1 MSYFTIQDAEQF
13 TFFRIPKVLF
23 TGERYKDMTTDARV
37 LYGILLD
44 RVSLSVKNNWVDK
57 EGRVFIIFTREE
69 AQELLGY
76 SKPKIVNLF
85 KELHKV
91 QLIEETK
98 QGLSKPNLIYVK
110 KFITENNTEN
120 NVQTQSNQQRLK
132 FLTSRSKKNE
142 LQEVKKSD
150 PIYTDNINNTYKNDI
165 DNSVSQSV
173 SQSREE
179 KPKKEKQPI
188 RTTTDRQTEFENIK
202 LYFKDKLYLD
212 DLKISHKFDTEL
224 IEEIELNILEM
235 YFNDYTTIKGERKPR
250 EIVRSALM
258 MLNNWHIEE
267 LISKYKDLTI
277 KITNPKAYMQTMI
290 YNIAFENEL
299 SVTNAVQHYM
309 SISY

>member
-44 RVSLSVKNNWVDK
+44 RLSLSVKNNWVDK

-69 AQELLGY
+69 VQELLGFGNQ
-76 SKPKIVNLF
+76 KVVKLF
-85 KELHKV
+85 KELCKV
-91 QLIEETK
+91 ELIEEIK
-98 QGLSKPNLIYVK
+98 QGLNKPNIIYVK
-110 KFITENNTEN
+110 KFIEENNAQSKLNQRKCEN
-120 NVQTQSNQQRLK
+120 H
-132 FLTSRSKKNE
+132 TSRNVKIT
-142 LQEVKKSD
+142 LQEVGKSHA
-150 PIYTDNINNTYKNDI
+150 INTNINNTYKNDI

-212 DLKISHKFDTEL
+212 DLKISHKFDTKL

-258 MLNNWHIEE
+258 KLDNWHIEE
-267 LISKYKDLTI
+267 LIRKYKGLTI

-290 YNIAFENEL
+290 YNIAFENDL
-299 SVTNAVQHYM
+299 SVTNAVQHDM
-309 SISY
+309 SIGY

>member
-44 RVSLSVKNNWVDK
+44 RVSLSVKNNWVDE
-57 EGRVFIIFTREE
+57 EGRVFIIFAREE
-69 AQELLGY
+69 VQELLGY
-76 SKPKIVNLF
+76 KKDKVIKLF
-85 KELHKV
+85 KELNNID
-91 QLIEETK
+91 LIEENR
-98 QGLSKPNLIYVK
+98 QGLNKPNLIYVK
-110 KFITENNTEN
+110 KFIEENTD
-120 NVQTQSNQQRLK
+120 QIQLNQWK
-132 FLTSRSKKNE
+132 SEKPTSRSMKNR
-142 LQEVKKSD
+142 LQEVRKTD
-150 PIYTDNINNTYKNDI
+150 PINTNINNTYKNDI

-212 DLKISHKFDTEL
+212 DLKISHKFDTKL

-258 MLNNWHIEE
+258 KLNNWHIEE
-267 LISKYKDLTI
+267 LISKYKGLTI

-290 YNIAFENEL
+290 YNIAFENDL
-299 SVTNAVQHYM
+299 SVTNAVQHGM
-309 SISY
+309 SIGY

>member
-44 RVSLSVKNNWVDK
+44 RVSLSVKNNWVDE
-57 EGRVFIIFTREE
+57 EGRVFIIFAREE
-69 AQELLGY
+69 VQELLGY
-76 SKPKIVNLF
+76 KKDKVIKLF
-85 KELHKV
+85 KELNNID
-91 QLIEETK
+91 LIEENR
-98 QGLSKPNLIYVK
+98 QGLNKPNLIYVK
-110 KFITENNTEN
+110 KFIEENTD
-120 NVQTQSNQQRLK
+120 QIQLNQWK
-132 FLTSRSKKNE
+132 SEKPTSRSMKNR
-142 LQEVKKSD
+142 LQEVRKTD
-150 PIYTDNINNTYKNDI
+150 PINTNINNTYKNDI
-165 DNSVSQSV
+165 DNSV

-212 DLKISHKFDTEL
+212 DLKISHKFDTKL

-258 MLNNWHIEE
+258 KLNNWHIEE
-267 LISKYKDLTI
+267 LISKYKGLTI

-290 YNIAFENEL
+290 YNIAFENDL
-299 SVTNAVQHYM
+299 SVTNAVQHGM
-309 SISY
+309 SIGY

>member
-110 KFITENNTEN
+110 KFITET
-120 NVQTQSNQQRLK
+120 NVQTQLNQQKLK
-132 FLTSRSKKNE
+132 KLTSRSKKNE
-142 LQEVKKSD
+142 LQEVKKSYA
-150 PIYTDNINNTYKNDI
+150 INTNINNTYKNDI
-165 DNSVSQSV
+165 DNSV

-212 DLKISHKFDTEL
+212 DLKISHKFDTKL

-258 MLNNWHIEE
+258 KLDNWHIEE
-267 LISKYKDLTI
+267 LISKYKGLTI

-290 YNIAFENEL
+290 YNIAFENDL
-299 SVTNAVQHYM
+299 SVTNAVQHDM
-309 SISY
+309 SIGY

>member
-44 RVSLSVKNNWVDK
+44 RLSLSVKNNWVDK

-85 KELHKV
+85 KELQKV

-98 QGLSKPNLIYVK
+98 QGLNKPNIIYVK
-110 KFITENNTEN
+110 KFIEENNTEN
-120 NVQTQSNQQRLK
+120 NVQTQSNQRRLK

-150 PIYTDNINNTYKNDI
+150 PIYTDINNTYKNDI

-173 SQSREE
+173 SQK
-179 KPKKEKQPI
+179 KPKKEKQSAGNM
-188 RTTTDRQTEFENIK
+188 TDRQTEFENIK

-212 DLKISHKFDTEL
+212 DLKISHKFDTKL

-258 MLNNWHIEE
+258 KLDNWHIEE
-267 LISKYKDLTI
+267 LIRKYKGLTI

-290 YNIAFENEL
+290 YNIAFENDL
-299 SVTNAVQHYM
+299 SVTNAVRHDM
-309 SISY
+309 SIGY

>member
-23 TGERYKDMTTDARV
+23 TGERYKNMTTDARV

-150 PIYTDNINNTYKNDI
+150 PIYTDDINNTYKNDI
-165 DNSVSQSV
+165 DNSV

-212 DLKISHKFDTEL
+212 DLKISHKFDTKL

-258 MLNNWHIEE
+258 KLNNWHIEE
-267 LISKYKDLTI
+267 LISKYKGLTI

-290 YNIAFENEL
+290 YNIAFENDL
-299 SVTNAVQHYM
+299 SVTNAVQHDM
-309 SISY
+309 SIGY

>member
-44 RVSLSVKNNWVDK
+44 RVSLSVKNNWVDE

-85 KELHKV
+85 KELQKV

-98 QGLSKPNLIYVK
+98 QGLNKPNIIYVK
-110 KFITENNTEN
+110 KFIEENNTEN
-120 NVQTQSNQQRLK
+120 NVQTQLNQRRLK

-142 LQEVKKSD
+142 LQEVKKSY
-150 PIYTDNINNTYKNDI
+150 PNNTNINNTDLS

-212 DLKISHKFDTEL
+212 DLKISHKFDTKL

-258 MLNNWHIEE
+258 KLDNWHIEE
-267 LISKYKDLTI
+267 LISKYKGLTI

-290 YNIAFENEL
+290 YNIAFENDL
-299 SVTNAVQHYM
+299 SVTNAVRHDM
-309 SISY
+309 SIGY

>member
-69 AQELLGY
+69 VQELLGFGNQ
-76 SKPKIVNLF
+76 KVVKLF
-85 KELHKV
+85 KELCKV
-91 QLIEETK
+91 ELIEEIK
-98 QGLSKPNLIYVK
+98 QGLNKPNIIYVK
-110 KFITENNTEN
+110 KFIEENKA
-120 NVQTQSNQQRLK
+120 QSQSNQRK
-132 FLTSRSKKNE
+132 CENHTSRNVKIT
-142 LQEVKKSD
+142 LQEVGKSHA
-150 PIYTDNINNTYKNDI
+150 INTNINNTYKNDI

-212 DLKISHKFDTEL
+212 DLKISHKFDTKL

-258 MLNNWHIEE
+258 KLDNWHIEE
-267 LISKYKDLTI
+267 LISKYKGLTI

-290 YNIAFENEL
+290 YNIAFENDL
-299 SVTNAVQHYM
+299 SVTNAVQHDM
-309 SISY
+309 SIGY

>member
-44 RVSLSVKNNWVDK
+44 RVSLSVKNNWVDE
-57 EGRVFIIFTREE
+57 EGRVFIIFAREE
-69 AQELLGY
+69 VQELLGY
-76 SKPKIVNLF
+76 KKDKVIKLF
-85 KELHKV
+85 KELNNID
-91 QLIEETK
+91 LIEENR
-98 QGLSKPNLIYVK
+98 QGLNKPNLIYVK
-110 KFITENNTEN
+110 KFIEENTD
-120 NVQTQSNQQRLK
+120 QIQLNQWK
-132 FLTSRSKKNE
+132 SEKPTSRSMKNR
-142 LQEVKKSD
+142 LQEVRKTD
-150 PIYTDNINNTYKNDI
+150 PINTNINNTYKNDI
-165 DNSVSQSV
+165 DNSV

-212 DLKISHKFDTEL
+212 DLKISHKFDTKL

-258 MLNNWHIEE
+258 KLDNWHIEE
-267 LISKYKDLTI
+267 LISKYKGLTI

-290 YNIAFENEL
+290 YNIAFENDL
-299 SVTNAVQHYM
+299 SVTNAVQHDM
-309 SISY
+309 SIGY

>member
-57 EGRVFIIFTREE
+57 KGRVFIIFTREE
-69 AQELLGY
+69 VQELLGFGNQ
-76 SKPKIVNLF
+76 KVVKLF
-85 KELHKV
+85 KELCKV
-91 QLIEETK
+91 ELIEETK
-98 QGLSKPNLIYVK
+98 QGLNKPNIIYVK
-110 KFITENNTEN
+110 KFIEENNAQSKLNQRKCEN
-120 NVQTQSNQQRLK
+120 H
-132 FLTSRSKKNE
+132 TSRNMKIT
-142 LQEVKKSD
+142 LQEVGKSHA
-150 PIYTDNINNTYKNDI
+150 INTNINNTYKNDI
-165 DNSVSQSV
+165 DNSVN
-173 SQSREE
+173 QSREE

-212 DLKISHKFDTEL
+212 DLKISHKFDTKL

-258 MLNNWHIEE
+258 KLNIWHIEE
-267 LISKYKDLTI
+267 LISKYKGLTI

-290 YNIAFENEL
+290 YNIAFENDL
-299 SVTNAVQHYM
+299 SVTNAVQHDM
-309 SISY
+309 SIGY